1 MIYLEPK
8 LCTCGVDAK
17 MLPLRCDGR
26 YVLIQLGVKKD
37 HHSLASRLY
46 NSVNMTWDFTHF
58 FFGRYIKMQVHT
70 ELVGPI
76 CPQVFLHDSL
86 SQMPRIPS
94 HEYPRVFKS
103 TTLQSPSRETS
114 KIANG
119 PTLEHTVSASSS
131 GWYIMKV
138 LKVPQWRLKPGGGRT
153 IL

>member
-8 LCTCGVDAK
+8 LWTCGVDGK
-17 MLPLRCDGR
+17 MLPLRCDGQ

-58 FFGRYIKMQVHT
+58 FLADTSKCRFTLNLWAQYAF
-70 ELVGPI
+70 
-76 CPQVFLHDSL
+76 FLHDSL

-114 KIANG
+114 KIGSG
-119 PTLEHTVSASSS
+119 PTLEYTISASSS

-138 LKVPQWRLKPGGGRT
+138 IKVPQWCLKPGGGRT